1 MILIKMGLFFKKSP
15 FIENIFR
22 YLTCKYNCMDKR
34 ISTLIFI
41 FVIYFII
48 AVSMLLFVPAQ
59 KFLTG
64 LFFSFTGI
72 LLFFTFFSLWLL
84 HRED

>member
-1 MILIKMGLFFKKSP
+1 
-15 FIENIFR
+15 
-22 YLTCKYNCMDKR
+22 MDKR

-48 AVSMLLFVPAQ
+48 AVSMLFFVPAQ

-84 HRED
+84 HREE